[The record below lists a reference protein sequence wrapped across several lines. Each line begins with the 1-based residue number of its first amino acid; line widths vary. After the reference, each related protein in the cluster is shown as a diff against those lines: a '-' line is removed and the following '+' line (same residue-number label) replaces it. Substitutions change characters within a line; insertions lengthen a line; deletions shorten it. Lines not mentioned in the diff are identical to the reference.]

1 MTEPLLRG
9 SDLSAGYDGSTV
21 LEHVD
26 IHVDEGELV
35 ALVGRN
41 GVGKTTLVRVLMG
54 LLRATGGRISMG
66 GAPIHDWSTF
76 RRARAG
82 LRVVTEDRGV
92 FGNLTVQENLDVATH
107 HPGGGR
113 AYSIDDVLKRF
124 PRLAERRRQ
133 RAGSLSG
140 GEQRMLA
147 LARAFVSAPRLLI
160 VDEFSEG
167 LQPSITQELATE
179 LARAQEGGL
188 SILLVE
194 QNVHLALK
202 LASRAYILEKG
213 RVVHEAATR
222 ELATDAS
229 TLSRYLVV

>member
-1 MTEPLLRG
+1 MTEPLLDASG
-9 SDLSAGYDGSTV
+9 VSAGYDGSTV
-21 LEHVD
+21 LEEVDLHVD
-26 IHVDEGELV
+26 DGELV
-35 ALVGRN
+35 ALIGRN
-41 GVGKTTLVRVLMG
+41 GVGKTTLVSVLTG
-54 LLRATGGRISMG
+54 LLAATAGRISLD
-66 GAPIHDWSTF
+66 GALIHDWPVY
-76 RRARAG
+76 RRARGG
-82 LRVVTEDRGV
+82 LRVVTEDRGL
-92 FGNLTVQENLDVATH
+92 FANLTVQENLEVAAH
-107 HPGGGR
+107 HVGGGQ
-113 AYSIDDVLKRF
+113 AIAIDDVLHRF

-147 LARAFVSAPRLLI
+147 LARVFVSGPRLLI

-167 LQPSITQELATE
+167 LQPSIAQELATA
-179 LARAQEGGL
+179 LVHAQEGGL

-222 ELATDAS
+222 ELATDTS